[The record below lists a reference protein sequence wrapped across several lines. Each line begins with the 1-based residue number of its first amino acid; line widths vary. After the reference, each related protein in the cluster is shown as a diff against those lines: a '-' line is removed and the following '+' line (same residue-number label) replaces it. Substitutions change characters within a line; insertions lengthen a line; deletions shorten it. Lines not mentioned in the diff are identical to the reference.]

1 MTRELLDLQADATRI
16 QGLIQTKDMEMEDLN
31 RQVAA
36 LNRATKQYE
45 ARIES
50 SPAGEQEYLRLMMER
65 QAASDQYEGLKL
77 KMNASEIATDLEN
90 RKQGE
95 NLELLDQASLP
106 LTHSEPN
113 RAAIVGAGFIAGLI
127 LGVMLAAAREVKDTS
142 LKNLKDVRAY
152 TQLTI
157 LGSVPLL
164 ENDLVI
170 RRRRRL
176 TWLAWS
182 MASILA
188 IVIMAGSAYY
198 YHFVV
203 KT

>member
-1 MTRELLDLQADATRI
+1 
-16 QGLIQTKDMEMEDLN
+16 
-31 RQVAA
+31 
-36 LNRATKQYE
+36 
-45 ARIES
+45 
-50 SPAGEQEYLRLMMER
+50 
-65 QAASDQYEGLKL
+65 
-77 KMNASEIATDLEN
+77 MNASEIATDLEN

-106 LTHSEPN
+106 LTHAEPN
-113 RAAIVGAGFIAGLI
+113 RAMIVGAGFIAGLI
-127 LGVMLAAAREVKDTS
+127 VGVMLAAAREVKDTS

-182 MASILA
+182 MASIVA
-188 IVIMAGSAYY
+188 IVVMAGSAYY

-203 KT
+203 RT